1 MLEEYNHYITFRADP
16 LPITKISYRVNNSTK
31 EASMG
36 ITRDNQPLNLTVYDK
51 FVLKMLGFSE
61 WVEVHA
67 LASKAIKLGIPP
79 PPQLT
84 TVGLSALEKK
94 RKRSS
99 ELIKEVFV
107 KEDIVVDGMHRNL
120 VPPPGVVPPEGLV
133 ISKPESRIFF
143 YNGNF
148 DLVFQRES
156 EFHLATT
163 PQLIRILNAI
173 KVDSENANEMYRK
186 MIYVIEARDNLVEA
200 RKIVKDN
207 LDNLGQD

>member
-31 EASMG
+31 ESSMG
-36 ITRDNQPLNLTVYDK
+36 ITRDNQPLNLTA
-51 FVLKMLGFSE
+51 G
-61 WVEVHA
+61 
-67 LASKAIKLGIPP
+67 KLGIPP

-99 ELIKEVFV
+99 KLIKEVFV
-107 KEDIVVDGMHRNL
+107 KEYIVVDGMHRNL

-133 ISKPESRIFF
+133 II
-143 YNGNF
+143 
-148 DLVFQRES
+148 
-156 EFHLATT
+156 
-163 PQLIRILNAI
+163 
-173 KVDSENANEMYRK
+173 DSENANEMYRK